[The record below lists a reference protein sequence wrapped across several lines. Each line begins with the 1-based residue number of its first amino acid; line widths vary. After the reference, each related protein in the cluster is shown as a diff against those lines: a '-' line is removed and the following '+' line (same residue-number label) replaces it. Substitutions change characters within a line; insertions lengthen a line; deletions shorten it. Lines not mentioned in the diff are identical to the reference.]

1 MKVTLKQLAKKVN
14 CDISTVSR
22 VVNNKPNRVSKETRD
37 KILDMARK
45 MEYIPNLNASNLANG
60 KTRTIGVLVLNISDH
75 VYAEYI
81 ESIDRYLSSK
91 NYSIIPF
98 ITYDDPAKERQCL
111 TALQSHQVD
120 AMICMDYN
128 PLNDQFYKMLQRKGH
143 VLTFRA
149 DIEESNIDFDTA
161 LIDLSSGYYH
171 LGKHLMERECNNIG
185 VVGGYIADEIM
196 NSQQSMYLN
205 NFKKVHHEAGIE
217 VSREQGIPCEDSHE
231 GAYAAVMETLRPNP
245 KKFDALIVQNT
256 HKILGVYKALCDLNL
271 RVPEDVKLCTISDL
285 DFCRMLPVPMTVWA
299 QPIDDICKS
308 LVELTWDR
316 LKHPKSAV
324 RKVSFE
330 SKLIIRKSTGG

>member
-37 KILDMARK
+37 KILNAARK

-60 KTRTIGVLVLNISDH
+60 KTRTIGVMVLNISDP

-81 ESIDRYLSSK
+81 ENIDRYLSSK

-111 TALQSHQVD
+111 TALQSRQVD
-120 AMICMDYN
+120 AMISLDYN
-128 PLNDQFYKMLQRKGH
+128 PVNDQFYKTLQKKGN

-149 DIEESNIDFDTA
+149 DVEESNIDFDTA
-161 LIDLSSGYYH
+161 LVDLSSGYYH
-171 LGKHLMERECNNIG
+171 LGKHLMERECYNIG
-185 VVGGYIADEIM
+185 VVGGYIANEIAADK
-196 NSQQSMYLN
+196 QSRYLN

-217 VSREQGIPCEDSHE
+217 VSRKQGIPCEDSHE
-231 GAYAAVMETLRPNP
+231 GAYAAVLETLRQNP

-256 HKILGVYKALCDLNL
+256 HKVLGVHKALCDLNL
-271 RVPEDVKLCTISDL
+271 RVPEDIKLCTISDL
-285 DFCRMLPVPMTVWA
+285 DLCRMLPTPVTVWA
-299 QPIDDICKS
+299 QPIDDICRS
-308 LVELTWDR
+308 LVELTLER
-316 LKHPKSAV
+316 LEKPMSAV
-324 RKVSFE
+324 RKVSFD
-330 SKLIIRKSTGG
+330 SKLIVRKSTGG